1 MEWLIQMW
9 LHTVSGLRKDD
20 AGAAAPSKSGWLTRG
35 VSHGRRSI
43 RGARY
48 IRAMMTKWLIVTTAA
63 ICCVVQVQAQTT
75 WQHTYGGYST
85 DEGNSVLVNAEGNY
99 LIVGSTGSFGAGGG
113 DVYVLLLDPTGQK
126 IWSTT
131 LGGAGVEQGRQAV
144 QALDGGYVIVG
155 TTNSSGSGGY
165 DGYVVKIDA
174 LGNPVWERTF
184 GGANWDFLH
193 SIAHSDDGGY
203 VVAGQTHSAGNG
215 GGDAW
220 ALKLD
225 EAGFM
230 QWERTYGGDEED
242 FARSIITTTD
252 GGYMIAGGITTAMD
266 QNAWLVNLDS
276 AGEVIWDVQVGGD
289 SLDYAN
295 SVIQTAD
302 GGYAAVGVT
311 KSFSMFTEAL
321 HFKVDEA
328 GIIQNMHNWG
338 QINDQESFDQV
349 ELNDGRLLSVG
360 YVNSAGSGGKDM
372 FLLFTDSDGGFIS
385 GVSNGGD
392 NGAGDESGAAIAV
405 TSDGGYLFCGFTESF
420 GYGIRDVY
428 VVKTDSDG
436 ITASIAVDA
445 FFDPL
450 SAPSLR
456 LVGRP
461 FHYPNPAS
469 GIIGLEGST
478 AWARMGLFDLQG
490 RELMHWSAPPARID
504 VSSQPSGTYLLRA
517 IDYAGN
523 IACSPLILNKP

>member
-1 MEWLIQMW
+1 
-9 LHTVSGLRKDD
+9 
-20 AGAAAPSKSGWLTRG
+20 
-35 VSHGRRSI
+35 
-43 RGARY
+43 
-48 IRAMMTKWLIVTTAA
+48 MMTKWLIVTTAA

-184 GGANWDFLH
+184 GGADWDFLH

-220 ALKLD
+220 VLKLD

-242 FARSIITTTD
+242 FARSIITTMED
-252 GGYMIAGGITTAMD
+252 GYMIAGGISTAMD

-328 GIIQNMHNWG
+328 GASVWIEHLLQGAGEEYYDIA
-338 QINDQESFDQV
+338 
-349 ELNDGRLLSVG
+349 ELTDGRLVAVG
-360 YVNSAGSGGKDM
+360 YVDGLGSGGKDIYM
-372 FLLFTDSDGGFIS
+372 LFTNESGDFIS
-385 GVSNGGD
+385 GVTNGGD
-392 NGAGDESGAAIAV
+392 NGAGDEVGQAITV
-405 TSDGGYLFCGFTESF
+405 LPNGGCLIVGYTESF
-420 GYGIRDVY
+420 GFGVRDVY
-428 VVKTDSDG
+428 VVKTDSIG
-436 ITASIAVDA
+436 LTESIAVQA
-445 FFDPL
+445 HFDPL
-450 SAPSLR
+450 DVSER
-456 LVGRP
+456 
-461 FHYPNPAS
+461 AS
-469 GIIGLEGST
+469 GDEIKVFPNLISSGGLLHFQRPYSAAATAHIMDVRGISITNVAFPPGGRTSIRVPELAPGAYLISIVQQGGS
-478 AWARMGLFDLQG
+478 
-490 RELMHWSAPPARID
+490 PV
-504 VSSQPSGTYLLRA
+504 VSRFFVV
-517 IDYAGN
+517 N
-523 IACSPLILNKP
+523 